1 MISSLQFDKALRG
14 LYEINA
20 VYVSFSH
27 SEYRNQFKTV
37 EEFRRAFGKL
47 TKEEARALISAENA
61 SVSIKAAI
69 LQPGKMQR
77 KRRKERR
84 EADD

>member
-20 VYVSFSH
+20 VYASFSH

-37 EEFRRAFGKL
+37 EEFKCAFGKL
-47 TKEEARALISAENA
+47 TEEETQALISAENA

-69 LQPGKMQR
+69 FTTWQMAKKEAEGKT
-77 KRRKERR
+77 
-84 EADD
+84 

>member
-37 EEFRRAFGKL
+37 EEFRCAFEKL
-47 TKEEARALISAENA
+47 SEEAHAIIAAEKA
-61 SVSIKAAI
+61 QVTVKAAAFTTW
-69 LQPGKMQR
+69 QMAK
-77 KRRKERR
+77 KEA
-84 EADD
+84 EEKT

>member
-37 EEFRRAFGKL
+37 EEFRCAFGKL
-47 TKEEARALISAENA
+47 SEEAYALIAA
-61 SVSIKAAI
+61 KKAPVTIKAAAFTTWRMA
-69 LQPGKMQR
+69 K
-77 KRRKERR
+77 KEA
-84 EADD
+84 EEKT